1 MAPPNLK
8 DPADADAYRDEL
20 AGVGRGIR
28 LAGVLLAALGA
39 VLVLLHRKEVLPVP
53 IWLGVIVLGA
63 GVMLIITAVAA
74 RARYHQ
80 LRMRN

>member
-8 DPADADAYRDEL
+8 DPADAEAYRTEL

-28 LAGVLLAALGA
+28 LAGVLIATLGA
-39 VLVLLHRKEVLPVP
+39 ILVLLHRKGWVPVP

-63 GVMLIITAVAA
+63 GVMLMITAVAA
-74 RARYHQ
+74 RSRYHQ
-80 LRMRN
+80 LRMRG